1 MPTQKFILLIFFGFA
16 IALML
21 DSCALPVAERMSI
34 DRQVKLSPGH
44 SMLPNQIRHAANG
57 DVIVFGS
64 AVQFDTKPW
73 ATRLAANGEVR
84 WDLVVGGPNRPPI
97 DRSVRDQRFFEA
109 IDFPDQSTLLCGI
122 REVDQHSVVFLDKV
136 GLDGSLTSERLIRPT
151 SEKGWIARVTCARW
165 NGTVVLFGVVAG
177 FQEGTGWFAALND
190 KLEVQTEKFGDQ
202 YVTNAVL
209 DATAGNLFSI
219 ATDTPNPD
227 GSITSIVK
235 FGKGGNIIARHALAN
250 GDDPYF
256 VYPAEPHADLRLAL
270 FKATL
275 KTEIVDLD
283 DQLRP
288 RQTIK
293 LDNAGVKKC
302 LELSDRSI
310 AIFGSQFHGIATA
323 AVTRVYKDGRSKGFR
338 LEPQDQS
345 PWFIDAAYT
354 GQGTQFVA
362 VRTTIDRGVV
372 VEWISFR

>member
-1 MPTQKFILLIFFGFA
+1 MPTKKFIPLIFFGV
-16 IALML
+16 IAVTLNG
-21 DSCALPVAERMSI
+21 SCTLQPAERMYV

-122 REVDQHSVVFLDKV
+122 REVDQHNVVFLDKV

-151 SEKGWIARVTCARW
+151 SEKGWIARVACARW

-190 KLEVQTEKFGDQ
+190 KLEVQSEKFGDQ

-235 FGKGGNIIARHALAN
+235 FGKDGNIIARHALAN

-270 FKATL
+270 FKTTL

-283 DQLRP
+283 SQLHQKRKIEL
-288 RQTIK
+288 R
-293 LDNAGVKKC
+293 NAGVKKC
-302 LELSDRSI
+302 LELSDGSI
-310 AIFGSQFHGIATA
+310 AIFGSVFHGIATA
-323 AVTRVYKDGRSKGFR
+323 AVTRLYKDGTSQGF
-338 LEPQDQS
+338 LLQPQNQS

-354 GQGTQFVA
+354 GHGTQSVT
-362 VRTTIDRGVV
+362 VRSTVDGGVV